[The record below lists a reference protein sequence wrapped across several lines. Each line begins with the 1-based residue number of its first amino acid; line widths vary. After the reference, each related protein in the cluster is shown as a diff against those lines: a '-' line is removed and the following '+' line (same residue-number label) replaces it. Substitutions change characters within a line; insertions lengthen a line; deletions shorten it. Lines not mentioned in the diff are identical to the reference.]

1 MWGTKVTKSNHTLLQ
16 SQSVQTPTKLGM
28 GVVWGCIYLGKAAP
42 RRLLMFAWAL
52 TSFVEERFKNLSEL
66 SVSCTSI
73 LKALLFKKKK
83 TKMLCTALRCSLCS
97 HSNVKDGMVTL
108 TPSSFRGYSYRVI
121 NAFDGTWYSVLGGQV
136 QGKAIA
142 QVQLGYSSFSYFSI
156 QYRSSSRSSRIY
168 EFQV

>member
-1 MWGTKVTKSNHTLLQ
+1 
-16 SQSVQTPTKLGM
+16 
-28 GVVWGCIYLGKAAP
+28 
-42 RRLLMFAWAL
+42 MFAWAL

-73 LKALLFKKKK
+73 LKALLFKKKNAVYCVAPSVHIEMSR
-83 TKMLCTALRCSLCS
+83 T
-97 HSNVKDGMVTL
+97 DMVTL
-108 TPSSFRGYSYRVI
+108 TASSFRGYSYRVI